1 MTTRVSAPATWALV
15 KYSATERTVLARRL
29 LPEASRRT
37 AQFMNDTAVTG
48 PDGVR
53 PLYMAEEAL
62 SEGK

>member
-1 MTTRVSAPATWALV
+1 V